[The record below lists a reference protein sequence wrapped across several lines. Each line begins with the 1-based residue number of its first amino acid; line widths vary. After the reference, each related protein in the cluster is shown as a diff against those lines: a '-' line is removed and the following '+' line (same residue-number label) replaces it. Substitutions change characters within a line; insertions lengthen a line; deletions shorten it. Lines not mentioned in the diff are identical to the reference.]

1 MISTKVVA
9 RARIYG
15 SPSSMPSTK
24 PASQCRFDRRAPCH
38 RIWIGSARR
47 SPNMS
52 PVPTMEAAPGMG
64 RHTAPHK
71 SAPRPSRS
79 LTRGAPRS
87 VTPSASRFATFCVT
101 VRRKRVPSYQDTVP
115 EDEELIELSRLAPVD
130 TRLDV
135 PTTGL
140 YGTHT
145 QQRRYGTAKTVQA
158 LKAIGVSWAE
168 KHHSPRIGIGD
179 ISKRGGGKISSH
191 VSHRKG
197 VDVDV
202 RPVRNDNQELPVTY

>member
-1 MISTKVVA
+1 MKTAKSQKRRKDTSKKLA
-9 RARIYG
+9 RKPKRI
-15 SPSSMPSTK
+15 P
-24 PASQCRFDRRAPCH
+24 
-38 RIWIGSARR
+38 
-47 SPNMS
+47 
-52 PVPTMEAAPGMG
+52 
-64 RHTAPHK
+64 
-71 SAPRPSRS
+71 
-79 LTRGAPRS
+79 
-87 VTPSASRFATFCVT
+87 

-179 ISKRGGGKISSH
+179 ISKRGGGKISGH

-202 RPVRNDNQELPVTY
+202 RPVRNDNQELPVTYRDRGYSRELTQELIDFFHNNKVLSVKVIFFNDPQIHNVQPWPNHDNHFHVRFNMPETSVIASARE